1 MRGGLTNIYTYL
13 WLVVDAR
20 QPGILDGPNSLPK
33 QGIWPAILAWR
44 NLESNSGN
52 ESLSWRHIF
61 PAFWG
66 KIGGFSALLNIIK
79 KYIFNISLL
88 LFFLNF

>member
-1 MRGGLTNIYTYL
+1 MQGGFTNIYTYL

-61 PAFWG
+61 LHSGAKLRAF
-66 KIGGFSALLNIIK
+66 LL
-79 KYIFNISLL
+79 Y
-88 LFFLNF
+88 

>member
-1 MRGGLTNIYTYL
+1 MRGGFTNIYTYL

-61 PAFWG
+61 LHSGAKLGVF
-66 KIGGFSALLNIIK
+66 LL
-79 KYIFNISLL
+79 Y
-88 LFFLNF
+88 

>member
-1 MRGGLTNIYTYL
+1 MRGGFTNIYTYL

-61 PAFWG
+61 LHSGAKLRAF
-66 KIGGFSALLNIIK
+66 LL
-79 KYIFNISLL
+79 Y
-88 LFFLNF
+88 